1 MNKLL
6 IIKHWEFFICII
18 GLPYLIGC
26 LFSIFSDSNNLGN
39 ENIVFS
45 ILWLYELILLCS
57 WMYIVG
63 INLHAKIPSSIFLNI
78 RKFKALL
85 IFSFSY
91 FLTLLIGLLFIEL
104 IGNGTNSG
112 LVDIIA
118 FILAIIP
125 FLCLLYCFYFI
136 AKGLKIIENQEDVV
150 FKDFVSNYLSMLYLP
165 IGIWFIQPKIND
177 IFKKEDY

>member
-26 LFSIFSDSNNLGN
+26 IFSVFSDSNNLGN
-39 ENIVFS
+39 ENIAVSF
-45 ILWLYELILLCS
+45 LGLYELIFLCS

-78 RKFKALL
+78 RKFKTLL

-91 FLTLLIGLLFIEL
+91 LLTLLIGLLFIEL
-104 IGNGTNSG
+104 GNGTNSG
-112 LVDIIA
+112 LVDITA

-125 FLCLLYCFYFI
+125 ILCLLYCFYFI
-136 AKGLKIIENQEDVV
+136 AKGLKIIENQEDVT
-150 FKDFVSNYLSMLYLP
+150 FKDFFSNYLSMLYLP

-177 IFKKEDY
+177 IFKKDEY